1 MSTNFE
7 HLRSSASAESQI
19 VEVKAKGPIVS
30 FSSWLSTEIVDYYR
44 TIFVAEGARRYF
56 NRFEANPIILWNHDV
71 KSPGIG
77 RCDNPEIITG
87 RGIYL
92 NDVQLSDVPMVR
104 DIISPLIQDKALNQ
118 MSLNAAILAYE
129 EMPDDVVRFTE
140 WILWEA
146 SLVNVAGNHTAAITA
161 DTIKVYRSVLGLQE
175 NPHRAPEEEIN
186 DLDALVKAYQRGQI
200 VKKTGYSIPE
210 MAATENRLPYEA
222 RVLNADNPQGWLVS
236 RNLHDGTQVGL
247 FSVGTVEDSGV
258 AFDQSKTA
266 ETLCRI
272 LGAKTPEVRMM
283 SEEVRHHAVKEICL
297 LYQKEGLNVPVVRAG
312 TVDDAEM
319 KLSDLSPDQLRML
332 RYSDVDFQ
340 NGEDTLFMM
349 TTLQRDLQAVTQAL
363 ESPKMPEL
371 SPEEH
376 EQVLRS
382 MASIVTRY
390 MSMDWRLYG
399 YIWEEES
406 AKEFKKVF
414 DAFIEASGYSMEDPE
429 DEDEDEVEMSVTS
442 SVTATRTVDELTDL
456 EQAFDQLLAEE
467 G

>member
-7 HLRSSASAESQI
+7 YLRSSASAESQI

-56 NRFEANPIILWNHDV
+56 HRFEANPIILWNHDIQ
-71 KSPGIG
+71 SPGIG
-77 RCDNPEIITG
+77 RCDNPEIIPG

-104 DIISPLIQDKALNQ
+104 DIISPLIQDRVLSQ
-118 MSLNAAILAYE
+118 MSLNAAILKYE
-129 EMPDDVVRFTE
+129 ELPDDIVRFTE

-146 SLVNVAGNHTAAITA
+146 SLVNVAGNHTATITA

-175 NPHRAPEEEIN
+175 NPHQAPEEEIN

-200 VKKTGYSIPE
+200 IKKTGYSIPE
-210 MAATENRLPYEA
+210 MATTENRLPYEA
-222 RVLNADNPQGWLVS
+222 RALTADNPQGWLVS

-258 AFDQSKTA
+258 VFDPAKTA
-266 ETLCRI
+266 ESLCRL

-283 SEEVRHHAVKEICL
+283 SAEVRHAAIAEICA
-297 LYQKEGLNVPVVRAG
+297 LYRNENIEIPVVRAG
-312 TVDDAEM
+312 TVDDVEL
-319 KLSDLSPDQLRML
+319 KLSDLTPDQLHLL
-332 RYSDVDFQ
+332 RYSDVDFR
-340 NGEDTLFMM
+340 NGEDKLFMV

-371 SPEEH
+371 SPAEH

-382 MASIVTRY
+382 MAAIVRRY
-390 MSMDWRLYG
+390 MAMDWKLYG
-399 YIWEEES
+399 YVWDEES
-406 AKEFKKVF
+406 AREFNKLF
-414 DAFIEASGYSMEDPE
+414 EAFVEASGYQLDDSEDSE
-429 DEDEDEVEMSVTS
+429 DDAETVVAASI
-442 SVTATRTVDELTDL
+442 TATRTVDDLAEL
-456 EQAFDQLLAEE
+456 EKAFDQLLAEE